1 MRIFH
6 LINLEHV
13 FLYVF
18 PTLVFIVVFWL
29 FLRFSH
35 FKNKDSE
42 RRTHGIINRFPEEIA
57 DREAP
62 FPVGMTLTIVGTV
75 LWVFFYILWYGL
87 MEKQL

>member
-1 MRIFH
+1 MRLFH

-18 PTLVFIVVFWL
+18 PTLVFIVVFWV

-35 FKNKDSE
+35 FHNADSE
-42 RRTHGIINRFPEEIA
+42 ERTYKTVNRFPEELA

-62 FPVGMTLTIVGTV
+62 FPLGITLTVIGTV
-75 LWVFFYILWYGL
+75 LWVFFYILWHGV
-87 MEKQL
+87 MEIQI

>member
-42 RRTHGIINRFPEEIA
+42 RRTHEIINRFPEEIA

>member
-35 FKNKDSE
+35 FKNNDSE
-42 RRTHGIINRFPEEIA
+42 RRTHEITNRFPEELA

-87 MEKQL
+87 AEKQL